1 MEWWKVEWWKVG
13 MRNDGSWEG
22 WNRGITNERNGYSIL
37 PTFHYS
43 VYKKLFHSSTIPL
56 FHV

>member
-1 MEWWKVEWWKVG
+1 VEWWKVG
-13 MRNDGSWEG
+13 MRNDGMRNDGIVEG

-43 VYKKLFHSSTIPL
+43 VYKKLFHSSNLPL